1 MVARMAS
8 ATAVVTAAG
17 PTAEEDDEGRLARA
31 YLGGGWAMD
40 DCEPTE
46 EELEYRQERARPA
59 QQAKALW
66 LQRLTAVSRLPAP
79 NATCCAASS
88 PRPCGSTCRP
98 RCCACPR
105 TASVRCSS
113 ARSRSWSSSW
123 PRWTPRWT
131 GHRHPPTTV

>member
-8 ATAVVTAAG
+8 ATAAVTAAG
-17 PTAEEDDEGRLARA
+17 PTAEEDDEGRLERA
-31 YLGGGWAMD
+31 YLGGGWAVD

-46 EELEYRQERARPA
+46 EELEYRQERARQA
-59 QQAKALW
+59 HQAKALW
-66 LQRLTAVSRLPAP
+66 LQRLTAVSRLPAL
-79 NATCCAASS
+79 NA
-88 PRPCGSTCRP
+88 
-98 RCCACPR
+98 
-105 TASVRCSS
+105 RCSS